1 MKLRRDDKRRVGLL
15 RLVGVV
21 NSDAHYNYHESGW
34 IRNWISSPTDNPA
47 EVKPLDIVRASE
59 AGALIMSN
67 GPFLEVEVREAGQ
80 RVGAFSGQN
89 LEAKSG
95 NLEIDVLVQSPN
107 WIDIDR
113 VFVLVNGRIHPDHHY
128 RKETHPNL
136 FRAGVVKFDQK
147 LSLKLDRDAHV
158 IVVAGADKSTL
169 GVVHGPTWGQHRPA
183 AFINPVFVDID

>member
-1 MKLRRDDKRRVGLL
+1 M
-15 RLVGVV
+15 
-21 NSDAHYNYHESGW
+21 
-34 IRNWISSPTDNPA
+34 
-47 EVKPLDIVRASE
+47 
-59 AGALIMSN
+59 
-67 GPFLEVEVREAGQ
+67 
-80 RVGAFSGQN
+80 
-89 LEAKSG
+89 
-95 NLEIDVLVQSPN
+95 QSPN

-183 AFINPVFVDID
+183 AFINPVFVDIDGNGFEPNKDTLGHPLPVKFGAKK